1 MPMNPLSRNLK
12 VEVIPGFGCAVIVM
26 GLSNRVKKSA
36 IIASGGLNGM
46 ENEFNFSEWLVNE
59 LEKSGISSKQLAK
72 EIGLSYT
79 AMRYYIT
86 EERMPSLRIFIL
98 FLDYFN
104 KHIEIVDNGGKDGR
118 N

>member
-1 MPMNPLSRNLK
+1 MD
-12 VEVIPGFGCAVIVM
+12 
-26 GLSNRVKKSA
+26 
-36 IIASGGLNGM
+36 
-46 ENEFNFSEWLVNE
+46 EFNFSEWLMNE
-59 LEKSGISSKQLAK
+59 LEKNDISSKQLAK

-86 EERMPSLRIFIL
+86 EDRLPSLRIFTL

-104 KHIEIVDNGGKDGR
+104 KHIEIVDNKGDKHEQ